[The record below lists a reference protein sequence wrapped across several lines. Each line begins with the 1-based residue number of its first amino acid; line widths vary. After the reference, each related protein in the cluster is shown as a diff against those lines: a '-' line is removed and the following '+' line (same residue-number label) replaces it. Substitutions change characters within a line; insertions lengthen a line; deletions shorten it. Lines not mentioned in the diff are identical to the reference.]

1 MPKPLRIKFLSTS
14 PPGRWRAYF
23 DDPAR
28 PTRPGC
34 EFVFADDATDYDWA
48 VVYER
53 LPRSGKSEVAL
64 CCSQENTL
72 LITTE
77 PPTIRRYTNVFTRQF
92 GHVLTSHPQSALPHL
107 NRVYSQPAL
116 KWFYGTDGVD
126 AADRSQLRAEQPTK
140 SRNVS
145 VVCSSKRQGH
155 TLHRRRHDFVQEL
168 SRQLPDLDWFG
179 HGVRPMQDKAE
190 ALRPYRYHVAIENH
204 VGQHHWTEKL
214 ADAFLGHTLP
224 LYFGCPNLSDYFPED
239 SFLRIDIQDAAAAAD
254 LISRAVADDLYSQRL
269 PAIREARR
277 RVLEEFDLFSVIS
290 RIVLERH
297 QPGRT
302 SGVLRSQKALRLRH
316 PFVSLSSAI
325 RTELR
330 VLAGRWS

>member
-1 MPKPLRIKFLSTS
+1 
-14 PPGRWRAYF
+14 
-23 DDPAR
+23 
-28 PTRPGC
+28 
-34 EFVFADDATDYDWA
+34 
-48 VVYER
+48 
-53 LPRSGKSEVAL
+53 
-64 CCSQENTL
+64 
-72 LITTE
+72 
-77 PPTIRRYTNVFTRQF
+77 
-92 GHVLTSHPQSALPHL
+92 
-107 NRVYSQPAL
+107 
-116 KWFYGTDGVD
+116 
-126 AADRSQLRAEQPTK
+126 
-140 SRNVS
+140 
-145 VVCSSKRQGH
+145 
-155 TLHRRRHDFVQEL
+155 
-168 SRQLPDLDWFG
+168 
-179 HGVRPMQDKAE
+179 MQDKAE